1 VALNIIAQTLSISCL
16 TGRIHSSVLEAIRVQ
31 VSDASL
37 KTFRIN
43 GVSEQNVTFNYAVS
57 RKMFKQIH

>member
-1 VALNIIAQTLSISCL
+1 M
-16 TGRIHSSVLEAIRVQ
+16 HSSVLEAIRVE
-31 VSDASL
+31 VSDPSL

>member
-1 VALNIIAQTLSISCL
+1 L
-16 TGRIHSSVLEAIRVQ
+16 TGRIDSPVLEAIRVQ

-43 GVSEQNVTFNYAVS
+43 GVSEQNVTFNYEVS
-57 RKMFKQIH
+57 KKRFKQIH